1 MDLIGTGTILFLLVA
16 LSLLLFQANMFGSFL
31 DVHLADAALVKGDSL
46 DPFTFDKVVSLVI
59 IICVRETDHV
69 ID

>member
-1 MDLIGTGTILFLLVA
+1 
-16 LSLLLFQANMFGSFL
+16 MFGSFL

-46 DPFTFDKVVSLVI
+46 DPFTLDKVVSLVI

>member
-1 MDLIGTGTILFLLVA
+1 
-16 LSLLLFQANMFGSFL
+16 MFGSFL

-69 ID
+69 IDWDHVSMRNEHVHFEV